1 MISLLNIHQNN
12 ILAKQCLMVRLSI
25 SHKRIILSF
34 SPIWKVRVKTCRRI
48 KKRIRCLPKC
58 GRLEQGFLRVRCE
71 EYHHERLVAFDV
83 DDWVI

>member
-1 MISLLNIHQNN
+1 MESQGKDLPT
-12 ILAKQCLMVRLSI
+12 
-25 SHKRIILSF
+25 HK
-34 SPIWKVRVKTCRRI
+34 
-48 KKRIRCLPKC
+48 KKFDAYLKC